1 MTFPSWQGIILRLL
15 LTGYAA
21 IVFQITL
28 GALLIA
34 FAPPV
39 PWLAVGF
46 LMGVPLGAWITRFLR
61 SLTFPAMALLAL
73 TSIAPAF
80 VIDVPLW
87 GRVVNLNDVHDIP
100 TDVGISGYVAPGW
113 RIDVERASDERLTAG
128 RGEAYGYRRLAP
140 LVSDDWTPTRPV
152 KVWVSGEIRDS
163 GRILPSNPQFWKE
176 AGGEFVRLVGNDS
189 SVARLAAGRAAQK
202 FGVHTAPDPLIVMRV
217 PSVERALANQYWA
230 LARAICFPLAIW
242 TLFIGIAA
250 AVLKW
255 RKARPEAIRTS
266 GTSP

>member
-1 MTFPSWQGIILRLL
+1 MTSPPWQGVILRLF
-15 LTGYAA
+15 LTGCAA
-21 IVFQITL
+21 IVFQIAL
-28 GALLIA
+28 GGLLIT

-61 SLTFPAMALLAL
+61 GLTLPAIGLLAL

-87 GRVVNLNDVHDIP
+87 GRVVNLQDAHDIP
-100 TDVGISGYVAPGW
+100 TDVGVSGYVAPSW

-128 RGEAYGYRRLAP
+128 RGKAYGYRRLAP
-140 LVSDDWTPTRPV
+140 LVRDDWTPKHPV
-152 KVWVSGEIRDS
+152 EVWVSGEIRDS
-163 GRILPSNPQFWKE
+163 GRILPSHPQFWKE
-176 AGGEFVRLVGNDS
+176 AGGEFIRLVGNDVS
-189 SVARLAAGRAAQK
+189 EAQLAAGRAAQK
-202 FGVHTAPDPLIVMRV
+202 FGLHTALEPLIVMRV
-217 PSVERALANQYWA
+217 PSVEQVLVNQYWA

-255 RKARPEAIRTS
+255 REARPARRD
-266 GTSP
+266 